1 MGLYTK
7 YILPRV
13 AHFLCSSKLIT
24 QQRKKVVPLARGRV
38 LEIGIGSGL
47 NLPFYDAR
55 KVRHVWGLEPNE
67 DMWNLN
73 GKPEVGFGV
82 EYLQASAEK
91 IPLDDGSADSIVVTY
106 ALCSVPQT
114 IEALRDMR
122 RVLRPGGE
130 LIFCEHGAAP
140 EPNVR
145 RWQERLNPIWQKAAG
160 GCRLNL
166 QIPTL
171 LEQAG
176 FRIRALDTMYIQGPK
191 IASFNYWGTAV
202 PDKNLGIEELRD

>member
-1 MGLYTK
+1 MRFYTK
-7 YILPRV
+7 YILPRI
-13 AHFLCSSKLIT
+13 AHLLCSSKLIT
-24 QQRKKVVPLARGRV
+24 QQREKVVPRAWGQV

-47 NLPFYDAR
+47 NLPFYDPQ
-55 KVRHVWGLEPNE
+55 KVRHVWGLDPNE
-67 DMWNLN
+67 DMWNLARR
-73 GKPEVGFGV
+73 PAVGFDV
-82 EYLQASAEK
+82 EYLRASAEK
-91 IPLDDGSADSIVVTY
+91 IPLDNGSADSILITY
-106 ALCSVPQT
+106 SLCSVPQAL
-114 IEALRDMR
+114 EALRDMR

-140 EPNVR
+140 EQSVR

-202 PDKNLGIEELRD
+202 PDKN

>member
-24 QQRKKVVPLARGRV
+24 QQRKKVVPQARGRV

-47 NLPFYDAR
+47 NLPFYDPQ
-55 KVRHVWGLEPNE
+55 KVRHVWGLDPNE
-67 DMWNLN
+67 DMWALASSN
-73 GKPEVGFGV
+73 GVPFDFEF
-82 EYLQASAEK
+82 LRASAEK
-91 IPLDDGSADSIVVTY
+91 IPLEDGSADSVVVTY
-106 ALCSVPQT
+106 TLCSVPET
-114 IEALRDMR
+114 IDALGEVR

-140 EPNVR
+140 EQSVR

-166 QIPTL
+166 QIPAL
-171 LEQAG
+171 LEQGG
-176 FRIRALDTMYIQGPK
+176 FKIRALDTMYIQGPK

-202 PDKNLGIEELRD
+202 LEIED

>member
-1 MGLYTK
+1 MGLYAK
-7 YILPRV
+7 YILPRLT
-13 AHFLCSSKLIT
+13 HFVCSSKLIT
-24 QQRKKVVPLARGRV
+24 QQREKVVPRARGRV

-47 NLPFYDAR
+47 NLPFYDP
-55 KVRHVWGLEPNE
+55 KNVRHVWGLDPSKE
-67 DMWNLN
+67 MWNLA
-73 GKPEVGFGV
+73 GKRTVPFDV
-82 EYLQASAEK
+82 EFLPASAEK

-106 ALCSVPQT
+106 TLCSVPKT

-140 EPNVR
+140 EPSVR

-171 LEQAG
+171 LEQGG
-176 FRIRALDTMYIQGPK
+176 FEIRAMDTMYIEGPK
-191 IASFNYWGTAV
+191 FSSFHYLGTAV
-202 PDKNLGIEELRD
+202 

>member
-1 MGLYTK
+1 VGLYSK

-24 QQRKKVVPLARGRV
+24 QQRQKVVPRARGRV

-47 NLPFYDAR
+47 NLPFYDPQ

-67 DMWNLN
+67 NMWNLASS
-73 GKPEVGFGV
+73 KRVPFDFEF
-82 EYLQASAEK
+82 LQASAEK
-91 IPLDDGSADSIVVTY
+91 IPLEDGSADSIVVTY
-106 ALCSVPQT
+106 TLCSVSQT
-114 IEALRDMR
+114 IEALVDMR

-140 EPNVR
+140 EQSVR

-171 LEQAG
+171 LEQGG
-176 FRIRALDTMYIQGPK
+176 FKIRVLDMMYIQGPK
-191 IASFNYWGTAV
+191 IASYNYWGTA
-202 PDKNLGIEELRD
+202 G

>member
-1 MGLYTK
+1 LGVYTR

-24 QQRKKVVPLARGRV
+24 LQRGKVVPRAEGQV

-47 NLPFYDAR
+47 NLPFYDPG
-55 KVRHVWGLEPNE
+55 KVRRVWGLDPNAE
-67 DMWNLN
+67 MWNLASTR
-73 GKPEVGFGV
+73 GV
-82 EYLQASAEK
+82 PFDVEFLQASAEK

-106 ALCSVPQT
+106 TLCSVPKT

-122 RVLRPGGE
+122 RVLKPGGE

-140 EPNVR
+140 DQRVR
-145 RWQERLNPIWQKAAG
+145 RWQDRLTPIWQKAAG

-166 QIPTL
+166 QIPIL
-171 LEQAG
+171 LEQGG
-176 FRIRALDTMYIQGPK
+176 FKIRAMDTMYIQGPK
-191 IASFNYWGTAV
+191 FASYNYWGTAV
-202 PDKNLGIEELRD
+202 

>member
-7 YILPRV
+7 YVLPRV

-24 QQRKKVVPLARGRV
+24 LQREKVVPQAKGQV

-47 NLPFYDAR
+47 NLPFYDPS
-55 KVRHVWGLEPNE
+55 KVRRVWGLDPNE
-67 DMWNLN
+67 EMWNLASTR
-73 GKPEVGFGV
+73 GV
-82 EYLQASAEK
+82 PFDVEFLQASAEK

-106 ALCSVPQT
+106 TLCSVPET

-122 RVLRPGGE
+122 RVLKPGGE

-140 EPNVR
+140 DQRVR
-145 RWQERLNPIWQKAAG
+145 RWQDRLTPIWQKAAG

-166 QIPTL
+166 QIPIL
-171 LEQAG
+171 LEQGG
-176 FRIRALDTMYIQGPK
+176 FNIRVLDTMYIQGPK
-191 IASFNYWGTAV
+191 FASYNYWGTAV
-202 PDKNLGIEELRD
+202 PKLKIEE